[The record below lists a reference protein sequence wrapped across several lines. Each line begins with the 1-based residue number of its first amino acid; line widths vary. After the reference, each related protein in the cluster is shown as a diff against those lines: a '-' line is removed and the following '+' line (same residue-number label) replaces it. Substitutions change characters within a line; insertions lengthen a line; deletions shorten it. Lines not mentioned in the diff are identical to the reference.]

1 MDRLQVKALVRN
13 NKGKGAAR
21 KIRAQGEVPAVVYGV
36 GLDPLPLTVN
46 LHEFDK
52 ALKDIEGTSVLI
64 DLDIDGKE
72 TLAVMLR
79 DFQVDIISRKFRHLD
94 FQKVDL
100 KKKFKLEVPIHLVG
114 IAPGVKEGGILEH
127 IRRTL
132 EIRCLPAGI
141 PQSID
146 VDISALNIG
155 DTIHL
160 HDLKLPEGVEVAFT
174 SDVTIAAV
182 VAPAE
187 EKEEVAPGEEGA
199 AEPEVIG
206 EKKEEGGEAAA
217 KEEEKK

>member
-187 EKEEVAPGEEGA
+187 EKEEVVPGEEGA